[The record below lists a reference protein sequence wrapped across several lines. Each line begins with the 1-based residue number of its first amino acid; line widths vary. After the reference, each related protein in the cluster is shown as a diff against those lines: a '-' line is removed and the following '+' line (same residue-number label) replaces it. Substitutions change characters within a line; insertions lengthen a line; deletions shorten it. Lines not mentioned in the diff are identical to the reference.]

1 MNKNVSP
8 KDLRTISAYLDGQL
22 SSIERNKIE
31 ARFTKEESL
40 HQAFKELQQT
50 RLLLKHASIK
60 KVPHNFTLSSEMATQ
75 IKPVRKSRILPAL
88 SISSVMA
95 TFLLAFVLLFE
106 LLPGILNQTA
116 SQKSA
121 PDREMVM
128 EAAPAVESFDMQSE
142 SQAPMIIEW
151 GNPAYKNN
159 GGYGGGGGT
168 SDTAVQSMAAPQ
180 PEVAIDTAEIPNVG
194 GILPPEIASGAG
206 GDPPKMEPQGTELPQ
221 TTLSERQAVEP
232 VTGTGPILGI
242 RSEEETDI
250 YNNSV
255 LNILADQIQSYQN
268 PTKEPT
274 SLFKWLQIS
283 LATIAFITGISA
295 ILLWKRSKF

>member
-40 HQAFKELQQT
+40 HQTFKELQQT

-88 SISSVMA
+88 SVSSGLA
-95 TFLLAFVLLFE
+95 TVFLVFALLFE
-106 LLPGILNQTA
+106 FLPGVQNRA
-116 SQKSA
+116 YSQKTA

-151 GNPAYKNN
+151 GNPALKNN

-168 SDTAVQSMAAPQ
+168 SDSAVQSMAAPQ
-180 PEVAIDTAEIPNVG
+180 LEDAIDTAEGPNVSG
-194 GILPPEIASGAG
+194 LLPPEIASGAG
-206 GDPPKMEPQGTELPQ
+206 GEPPKMEPQGTEQPQ